1 MFQTSA
7 VVAVSD
13 EACVGCR
20 QCVSVC
26 PANALSM
33 AGVRAVVD
41 ESACV
46 GCFKCVE
53 ACTPFD
59 AISVVRDPNPRVLT
73 VPADEYPQPAV
84 DELCRQARLAPEAIV
99 CVCTGTTAA
108 EIAAAVLAGVHEPEE
123 LTLATGVRS
132 KCGMWCLT
140 PTMRLLAAHGV
151 DVVRPYNDRR
161 LYPDGCTDVAIW
173 NIPDEVADK
182 YPEYR
187 LRENLAAVESGVSL
201 NSPTPWFPDVQP
213 AAAVDGNPA

>member
-1 MFQTSA
+1 MYQTLA
-7 VVAVSD
+7 VVAVND

-26 PANALSM
+26 PADTLSM
-33 AGVRAVVD
+33 DSGRAVVD

-53 ACTPFD
+53 ACAPFN

-73 VPADEYPQPAV
+73 VPADEYPQPEV
-84 DELCRQARLAPEAIV
+84 DELCRRARLAPDAKV

-108 EIAAAVLAGVHEPEE
+108 EIAAAVLAGVEEPEQ

-140 PTMRLLAAHGV
+140 PTMRLLAAH
-151 DVVRPYNDRR
+151 DVEVTRPYNDRR

-173 NIPDEVADK
+173 NIPDDVADK

-187 LRENLAAVESGVSL
+187 LRENLAAVESGAAL

-213 AAAVDGNPA
+213 GPDVDGSPA

>member
-1 MFQTSA
+1 MFETSA

-20 QCVSVC
+20 QCVAVC
-26 PANALSM
+26 PADALSM
-33 AGVRAVVD
+33 ESSRAIVD

-53 ACTPFD
+53 ACTPFG
-59 AISVVRDPNPRVLT
+59 AISVVRDPNPRVLS
-73 VPADEYPQPAV
+73 VPADKYPQPAV
-84 DELCRQARLAPEAIV
+84 DELCRRARLSPDATV

-108 EIAAAVLAGVHEPEE
+108 EIAAAVLAGVDEPEQ

-151 DVVRPYNDRR
+151 EVVRPYNDRR

-173 NIPDEVADK
+173 TIPDDVADK

-187 LRENLAAVESGVSL
+187 LRENLAAVESGVAL

-213 AAAVDGNPA
+213 GPELNGKPA

>member
-1 MFQTSA
+1 MLETSA
-7 VVAVSD
+7 VIAVSD

-26 PANALSM
+26 PADALSM
-33 AGVRAVVD
+33 KGRRAVVD
-41 ESACV
+41 EAACV

-59 AISVVRDPNPRVLT
+59 AISVKRDPNPRVLT
-73 VPADEYPQPAV
+73 VPAEEYPQPEV
-84 DELCRQARLAPEAIV
+84 DELCRQARLSPDARV

-108 EIAAAVLAGVHEPEE
+108 EIAAAVLAGIQEPEQ

-140 PTMRLLAAHGV
+140 PTMRLLEAHGV
-151 DVVRPYNDRR
+151 EVSRPYNDRR
-161 LYPDGCTDVAIW
+161 IYPDGCTDVAIW
-173 NIPDEVADK
+173 TIPDDVADK

-187 LRENLAAVESGVSL
+187 LRENLAAVESGESL

-213 AAAVDGNPA
+213 GAPVEGNPT

>member
-1 MFQTSA
+1 MFETSA
-7 VVAVSD
+7 VVSVND

-26 PANALSM
+26 PADALSM
-33 AGVRAVVD
+33 KDMRAVVD
-41 ESACV
+41 EPACV

-53 ACTPFD
+53 ACAPFD
-59 AISVVRDPNPRVLT
+59 AISVIRDPNPRVLT
-73 VPADEYPQPAV
+73 VRAEERPQPAV
-84 DELCRQARLAPEAIV
+84 DELCRQARLAPDAAV

-108 EIAAAVLAGVHEPEE
+108 EIAAAVLAGVHEPEQ

-151 DVVRPYNDRR
+151 EISRPHNDRR
-161 LYPDGCTDVAIW
+161 IYPDGCTDVAIW
-173 NIPDEVADK
+173 TIPDDVADK

-187 LRENLAAVESGVSL
+187 LRENLAAVQSGQAL
-201 NSPTPWFPDVQP
+201 NSPTPWFPDIQP
-213 AAAVDGNPA
+213 GPAVEGNPT